1 MENLTHIEKINLL
14 AFLKTM
20 INKESTSENLKKE
33 MTPIYLKIER
43 NFKRN
48 G

>member
-1 MENLTHIEKINLL
+1 MVELTHIEKLNLV

-20 INKESTSENLKKE
+20 IDKETTSENLKKE
-33 MTPIYLKIER
+33 MKPIYLKLRKDFI
-43 NFKRN
+43 KN